1 LGILRDAHIGNLTD
15 LTNAIERGRP
25 LSDGAFSR
33 EIGRPQQ
40 QILHEFFQW
49 KNIIDLENDGH
60 LEINLSRQFNRRKE
74 FDAHRNFGTL
84 PTSLENPNIL
94 FEITTYRGE
103 VDLEH
108 NWNTNFHGH
117 IGLAAMQQV
126 NTTDRGS
133 LIPDYSQWT
142 GGVYYTLKYKKPT
155 SLWEFEGGIR
165 YDMNRLRIDDLNPK
179 LPDFKQNQFQGFS
192 GTLSS
197 VFHLSTSGFLVFQ
210 TGSAWEYTMGQ
221 PVMKRE
227 ILIWYLNALLTI
239 VFISNG
245 RKVNSRFNLPP
256 TTIGLTNIFS
266 FRLKEKRS

>member
-1 LGILRDAHIGNLTD
+1 MLGTEKNNLSSTFFYSRYFSILGILKDAHIGNLTD

-49 KNIIDLENDGH
+49 KNIIDLQNDGH

-74 FDAHRNFGTL
+74 FDAHRYFGTL
-84 PTSLENPNIL
+84 PTSLDNPNIL

-103 VDLEH
+103 VDMEH

-165 YDMNRLRIDDLNPK
+165 YDMNKLRIDDLNPK
-179 LPDFKQNQFQGFS
+179 LQ
-192 GTLSS
+192 
-197 VFHLSTSGFLVFQ
+197 
-210 TGSAWEYTMGQ
+210 
-221 PVMKRE
+221 
-227 ILIWYLNALLTI
+227 I
-239 VFISNG
+239 G
-245 RKVNSRFNLPP
+245 RAHV
-256 TTIGLTNIFS
+256 
-266 FRLKEKRS
+266 